1 MGRRLIALEVNA
13 VTLKRN
19 ILNSRGTVV
28 LCCAE
33 RRSLEILVVI
43 PSVLGKNLVLGG
55 IHLT

>member
-1 MGRRLIALEVNA
+1 MGKRLIAVEVNA

-19 ILNSRGTVV
+19 ILNSPGTLF

-33 RRSLEILVVI
+33 RRLQEILVVI
-43 PSVLGKNLVLGG
+43 PSIHGKNLDLGG

>member
-1 MGRRLIALEVNA
+1 MGKRLIALEVNA

-19 ILNSRGTVV
+19 ILNSRGTIF

-43 PSVLGKNLVLGG
+43 PSVLGKNLNLGG
-55 IHLT
+55 INVT

>member
-13 VTLKRN
+13 VTLKRS

-43 PSVLGKNLVLGG
+43 PSVLGKNLDLGG
-55 IHLT
+55 INLT